1 MVIIICVSSV
11 VIVSSS
17 TSTSTY
23 CMVASDNQDGI
34 AVMEDRVVADSA
46 ADESDEE
53 IGAGSV
59 FFVYVWTGEV
69 RRVRSWT
76 FFFFVGIHPDTIV
89 AIVMSTR
96 SSACTRNS
104 DYVWRVL
111 LAWRRSSASS

>member
-11 VIVSSS
+11 VIVSS
-17 TSTSTY
+17 STSTY

-53 IGAGSV
+53 ISAGSV
-59 FFVYVWTGEV
+59 FLIYVWTGEV

-76 FFFFVGIHPDTIV
+76 FFPFVDIHPDTIV

-104 DYVWRVL
+104 DYVCRVL